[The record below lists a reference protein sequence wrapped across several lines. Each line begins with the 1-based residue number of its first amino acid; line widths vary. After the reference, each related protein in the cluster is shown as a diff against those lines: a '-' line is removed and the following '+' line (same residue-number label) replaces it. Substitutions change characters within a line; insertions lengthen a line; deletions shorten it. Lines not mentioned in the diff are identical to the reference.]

1 MTELKKVVKFRTV
14 VSTSAGMAMA
24 TSCYAAGIEVANLVA
39 GQSAWIAILVAGIMC
54 MFSAMCFAELNGMYP
69 SAAGIRLFIE
79 RAFGEKVAL
88 AIGAFYVGCALA
100 MVGPETY
107 ILSNVIHVILPSVH
121 HLVWVVL
128 FLGIIA
134 LVNYRGV
141 VITGIVQDIL
151 SYSMIVFM
159 LFVGFYAISVSGINA
174 KDLFQT
180 GGAVNVFEAAALGV
194 FLYVGF
200 EWVTPLAEEV
210 TDSAMI
216 ARGMLIAV
224 GLLCITYAVFVTGM
238 TAVIPKEILAESS
251 IPHIEVGKKLF
262 GEVGLTVFVIMSIL
276 ASMTSYNA
284 GFLNFSRYMYAMGRD
299 NVLPRVFSSISR
311 YATPWFAILFCF
323 TISLV
328 ISVYIYFTGHII
340 RLIMVS
346 AAIEVIIYLVMALA
360 IIRLRTKLPDNT
372 RPYRVPGE
380 MIIPVIAVIF
390 FLVLLVGIY
399 TQDIMVLYIMLGVFV
414 VCILYTLLVV
424 PRLRAAHE
432 KRMASRQPRRRRRP
446 SDTGE

>member
-1 MTELKKVVKFRTV
+1 
-14 VSTSAGMAMA
+14 
-24 TSCYAAGIEVANLVA
+24 
-39 GQSAWIAILVAGIMC
+39 
-54 MFSAMCFAELNGMYP
+54 
-69 SAAGIRLFIE
+69 
-79 RAFGEKVAL
+79 
-88 AIGAFYVGCALA
+88 
-100 MVGPETY
+100 
-107 ILSNVIHVILPSVH
+107 
-121 HLVWVVL
+121 
-128 FLGIIA
+128 
-134 LVNYRGV
+134 
-141 VITGIVQDIL
+141 
-151 SYSMIVFM
+151 M

-180 GGAVNVFEAAALGV
+180 GGAVSVFEAAALGV

-216 ARGMLIAV
+216 ARGMLVAV
-224 GLLCITYAVFVTGM
+224 GLLCITYAVFITGM
-238 TAVIPKEILAESS
+238 TAVVPKEILAASS
-251 IPHIEVGKKLF
+251 IPHIEVGKELF
-262 GEVGLTVFVIMSIL
+262 GRAGLIVFIIMSVL

-323 TISLV
+323 AISLV
-328 ISVYIYFTGHII
+328 ISIYIYFTKHYI

-360 IIRLRTKLPDNT
+360 VIRLRTKLPDNT
-372 RPYRVPGE
+372 RPYRVPGGV
-380 MIIPVIAVIF
+380 IIPVIAVLF

-399 TQDIMVLYIMLGVFV
+399 IQDIMVLYIMIGVLL
-414 VCILYTLLVV
+414 VCLLYTLLVV

-432 KRMASRQPRRRRRP
+432 KRLASRQPRRRRRS
-446 SDTGE
+446 SDTGDE